1 MSIVGACKRR
11 APRHKQ
17 HTQKTGMK
25 RTAALVALISL
36 IGLAGAYQENFTTSD
51 SIDFLG
57 NVFGGWG
64 IDMLSN
70 ALGWLAI
77 FLVVG
82 LCSLGVFVLYR
93 FTRAIIG
100 GMT

>member
-1 MSIVGACKRR
+1 MK
-11 APRHKQ
+11 
-17 HTQKTGMK
+17 KTAVL
-25 RTAALVALISL
+25 TALISL
-36 IGLAGAYQENFTTSD
+36 IGLAGAYQENFTTSE
-51 SIDFLG
+51 SIDFMG
-57 NVFGGWG
+57 NVFGAWG

-77 FLVVG
+77 ILVVG
-82 LCSLGVFVLYR
+82 VCSLGVVVLYR